1 MSRLLDDLLYRTS
14 LLTVVR
20 GKCGYWEEGL
30 RHESVRLVGGEW
42 FGEDSRGFE
51 CPFAPRDVCPV
62 CNGAGFVLVSPSA
75 AQLAQY
81 DSSQSAEEARKK
93 PCIPCQAS
101 GFVPGP
107 HWPYRFPQPPPL
119 RVKTD

>member
-20 GKCGYWEEGL
+20 GKCRYD

-42 FGEDSRGFE
+42 WGEDSRSSE
-51 CPFAPRDVCPV
+51 CPLAPEDVCPV
-62 CNGAGFVLVSPSA
+62 CDGAGELELSPSE

-81 DSSQSAEEARKK
+81 DGTEASWDKRK
-93 PCIPCQAS
+93 PCVPCQGS

-119 RVKTD
+119 RVN